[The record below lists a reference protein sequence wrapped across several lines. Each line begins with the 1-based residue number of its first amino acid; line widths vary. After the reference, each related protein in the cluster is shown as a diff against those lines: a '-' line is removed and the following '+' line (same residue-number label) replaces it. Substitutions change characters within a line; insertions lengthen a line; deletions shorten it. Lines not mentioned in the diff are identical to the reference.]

1 MPPGRPGP
9 QLLPLAGVRRI
20 MRMFALSCRHRLWT
34 AWLLAAAMLLAAFA
48 PVLAQAS
55 QARRGADMSLS
66 PVCVGG
72 MLKWVDVATGQVKD
86 GQGDPSLGEHL
97 ERCPF
102 CTTHSAVA
110 LPRADVRQDFS
121 SVASHEAPPLF
132 FHAPRPLF
140 AWLRA
145 PSRAPPLPA

>member
-1 MPPGRPGP
+1 MKMLGRN
-9 QLLPLAGVRRI
+9 RI
-20 MRMFALSCRHRLWT
+20 RKSSIIWLMALVM
-34 AWLLAAAMLLAAFA
+34 AVAAFA

-55 QARRGADMSLS
+55 QARRGADISLT

-72 MLKWVDVATGQVKD
+72 MLKWFDVATGQIKD

-102 CTTHSAVA
+102 CTPHSTAI
-110 LPRADVRQDFS
+110 LPPGDARHDAS
-121 SVASHEAPPLF
+121 SDASHEAPPLF

-145 PSRAPPLPA
+145 PSRAPPLTA